1 MCIVRLTWNSNSSM
15 PTFPILLVTETRS
28 VSSDQATAGLA
39 AGVRNL
45 RFHGTA
51 LLLVGYLARPLT
63 LTFLLCV
70 SYFGSMAFGRI
81 CVRSSRQ
88 ARYVI
93 CLIVHY
99 DFYLTLHVLKS
110 ADNNPIAL
118 QNFDGNVVLPDVLV
132 AKWKTE
138 RK

>member
-1 MCIVRLTWNSNSSM
+1 M

-28 VSSDQATAGLA
+28 VSSNQATAGLA

-45 RFHGTA
+45 CFLETT

-63 LTFLLCV
+63 LIFLLYV
-70 SYFGSMAFGRI
+70 SYFGSMDFGRI

-88 ARYVI
+88 ARYVV
-93 CLIVHY
+93 CLIVQY
-99 DFYLTLHVLKS
+99 DFYLSLRLLKS
-110 ADNNPIAL
+110 AANNPIAL
-118 QNFDGNVVLPDVLV
+118 QNFDGNVVLPDALV
-132 AKWKTE
+132 AKWNTE